1 MSILRYQTG
10 GDVTQDP
17 MVGKP
22 TGSTGVLAE
31 YAGEYVSDMLG
42 KGRALA
48 DQGYQTYTGPLT
60 AGTSA
65 LQDTAFQGIGN
76 LTVPTTEQMSF
87 TPGTFSATG
96 APAATGDA
104 PTAGGSVSNQYM
116 NPYLS
121 AVLQPQLAEARR
133 QSEISRL
140 ADQSR
145 LTQAGAFGGSRQALM
160 DLERDNI
167 LNRNL
172 ADITGQGYAQ
182 AFQQGRDQFNIE
194 QGRGQTALD
203 AARRYGLEALAAQQG
218 AGAAQRAIEQQ
229 GIEADYSQFRE
240 ERDYPYK
247 QLQYQKSLLQGLP
260 VTAQSYSYT
269 QPSGLSALLG
279 SAGDVSSLISS
290 LFGLG
295 GGGSSNKSDV
305 DEMIDD
311 AIAAGGG

>member
-1 MSILRYQTG
+1 
-10 GDVTQDP
+10 
-17 MVGKP
+17 
-22 TGSTGVLAE
+22 
-31 YAGEYVSDMLG
+31 
-42 KGRALA
+42 
-48 DQGYQTYTGPLT
+48 
-60 AGTSA
+60 
-65 LQDTAFQGIGN
+65 
-76 LTVPTTEQMSF
+76 
-87 TPGTFSATG
+87 
-96 APAATGDA
+96 
-104 PTAGGSVSNQYM
+104 M

-295 GGGSSNKSDV
+295 GKEEKDTSPGSYEDLYGSG
-305 DEMIDD
+305 
-311 AIAAGGG
+311 AGGGT

>member
-1 MSILRYQTG
+1 MADNDVGTDPNVGQQTG
-10 GDVTQDP
+10 TSGA
-17 MVGKP
+17 
-22 TGSTGVLAE
+22 LAE
-31 YAGEYVSDMLG
+31 FAGDYVTDFLG

-48 DQGYQTYTGPLT
+48 DQGYQAYQGPLT
-60 AGTSA
+60 AGTST
-65 LQDTAFQGIGN
+65 LQDKAFQGIGN
-76 LTVPTTEQMSF
+76 LTVPTADQMSF

-104 PTAGGSVSNQYM
+104 PTAGGSVVNQYM

-140 ADQSR
+140 ADQGR

-194 QGRGQTALD
+194 QGRGQTGLD

-218 AGAAQRAIEQQ
+218 AGATQRAITGE
-229 GIEADYSQFRE
+229 GIAADRRAFEE
-240 ERDYPYK
+240 ERDDPYK
-247 QLQYQKSLLQGLP
+247 QVQFQRSLLEGLP
-260 VTAQSYSYT
+260 IAAQSYSYT

-279 SAGDVSSLISS
+279 SASDASSLLRD
-290 LFGLG
+290 LFGFG
-295 GGGSSNKSDV
+295 GGGSGGSAA
-305 DEMIDD
+305 D
-311 AIAAGGG
+311 AAKDAVEKAVGGG